1 MGTVISETQS
11 HLSLSWQ
18 IDTDIQRDGPGFT
31 LENNNARDMMT
42 EWIKSQTYLE
52 REGCVFAY
60 HCYHLLFDRLNRLMP
75 PRKKADGTNL

>member
-11 HLSLSWQ
+11 HLSLSWR

-42 EWIKSQTYLE
+42 EWIKSQAYLE
-52 REGCVFAY
+52 CEGCVLVY
-60 HCYHLLFDRLNRLMP
+60 HCHFLLFDHLNRPMP
-75 PRKKADGTNL
+75 P